1 MREIDVSIINPQ
13 SGLATFSLVA
23 MKRATGINLLIAKVY
38 KKLLSSSF
46 ATTIFTYFG
55 LDLQKIPYYNI
66 SDTDLG
72 TLQTILS
79 TSLQNIASSI
89 QENTSSKALPTEQ
102 LASLTLQNILYD
114 SVNNLVTLQIQLY
127 PVQGDP
133 QSLLLPLAA

>member
-1 MREIDVSIINPQ
+1 MREIDVSIINPS
-13 SGLATFSLVA
+13 SGLATFSLLA
-23 MKRATGINLLIAKVY
+23 MKRASGIKLLVAKVY

-46 ATTIFTYFG
+46 ATGIFTYYG

-66 SDTDLG
+66 SDSDIG
-72 TLQTILS
+72 TLQTMLG
-79 TSLQNIASSI
+79 TSLQNVAASI
-89 QENTSSKALPTEQ
+89 QENTSKNALPTEQ

-133 QSLLLPLAA
+133 QSLLFPLAA

>member
-1 MREIDVSIINPQ
+1 MREIDVSIIDPS
-13 SGLATFSLVA
+13 SGLATFSLLA
-23 MKRATGINLLIAKVY
+23 MKRASGIKLLVAKVY

-46 ATTIFTYFG
+46 ATGIFTYYG

-66 SDTDLG
+66 SDSDIG
-72 TLQTILS
+72 TLQTMLG
-79 TSLQNIASSI
+79 TSLQNVAASI
-89 QENTSSKALPTEQ
+89 QENTSKNALPTEQ

-133 QSLLLPLAA
+133 QSLLFPLAE

>member
-1 MREIDVSIINPQ
+1 MREIDVSIIDPS
-13 SGLATFSLVA
+13 SGLATFSLLA
-23 MKRATGINLLIAKVY
+23 MKRASGIKLLVAKVY

-46 ATTIFTYFG
+46 ATGIFTYYG

-66 SDTDLG
+66 SDSDIG
-72 TLQTILS
+72 TLQTMLG
-79 TSLQNIASSI
+79 TSLQNVAASI
-89 QENTSSKALPTEQ
+89 QENTSKNALPTEQ

-133 QSLLLPLAA
+133 QSLLFPLAA

>member
-23 MKRATGINLLIAKVY
+23 MKQASGIKLLIAKVY

-46 ATTIFTYFG
+46 TTPIFTYFG

-66 SDTDLG
+66 SDTDVS
-72 TLQTILS
+72 TLQTMLS

-89 QENTSSKALPTEQ
+89 QENTATGALPTEQ

-114 SVNNLVTLQIQLY
+114 SVANLVTLQIQLY

-133 QSLLLPLAA
+133 QSILLPLAA